1 MRAVTFLAE
10 ALGRALAPLGLA
22 LPPRA
27 VIEPPKDKKFGDLAC
42 NCCMLLAK
50 DAGMPPR
57 ALAEKLAAAL
67 TEGEADIAAA
77 DVAGPGFLNVTF
89 TPAFWQ
95 RTVRDVL
102 AQGAAYGRLSLGAGQ
117 KAQVEYVSANPTG
130 PLHIGHGRGAAIG
143 DSVARIL
150 RFAGYDVTTE
160 YYINDAGL
168 QMRLLGAS
176 ILRRYQQLFDPEL
189 PMLDEGYKGDY
200 IIDHAREMQAAHGD
214 ALLGMPEEQAKD
226 VCYQYGMDA
235 IMAGIR
241 KDMDDFRVGHDVF
254 FSEKS
259 LHAAGKVEEAFAFL
273 RERGYLYDKDGAL
286 WFRTTDLGDD
296 KDRVLRKS
304 TGELTYFAA
313 DIAYHL
319 DKFRRGFDLVIDVW
333 GADHHGYIPRMKA
346 AVEAMGKDREQLQ
359 IILVQ
364 LVNLLRGGQQVAM
377 STRSGEFEELSA
389 VVREVGTDSARFIF
403 LSRKADSKLDF
414 DLDLVKQ
421 QSMDNPVYYVQYA
434 HARVRSVARKAEEAG
449 ISLDPGAADLSLLET
464 PADLDL
470 LRCLERWPEAVEASA
485 RSLSPHHVTY
495 YLQELAGLL
504 HRYYSVNKVLDAAA
518 PDMTRARAALLAAVA
533 CTIATG
539 LDLLG
544 VSAPERM

>member
-1 MRAVTFLAE
+1 MRAATFLAE
-10 ALGRALAPLGLA
+10 ALGRALAPLGLT
-22 LPPRA
+22 LPGRA

-57 ALAEKLAAAL
+57 ALAEKLAASL
-67 TEGEADIAAA
+67 SEGEADIAAA

-102 AQGAAYGRLSLGAGQ
+102 AQGADYGRLRLGAGQ
-117 KAQVEYVSANPTG
+117 KAQVEFVSANPTG

-176 ILRRYQQLFDPEL
+176 ILRRYRQLFDPDL
-189 PMLDEGYKGDY
+189 PMLEEGYKGEY
-200 IIDHAREMQAAHGD
+200 IGDLAREMRGAHGR
-214 ALLGMPEEQAKD
+214 ALLDMPEAEAAD
-226 VCYQYGMDA
+226 LCYRYGMDA

-273 RERGYLYDKDGAL
+273 RERGHLYDKDGAL
-286 WFRTTDLGDD
+286 WFRTTELGDD

-389 VVREVGTDSARFIF
+389 VLREVGTDSARFIF

-434 HARVRSVARKAEEAG
+434 HARIRSVARKAVEAG
-449 ISLDPGAADLSLLET
+449 VRLDPETADLSLLTTE
-464 PADLDL
+464 ADLDVL
-470 LRCLERWPEAVEASA
+470 KCLERWPEAVEAAA
-485 RSLSPHHVTY
+485 RSLSPHHVSY

-504 HRYYSVNKVLDAAA
+504 HRYYTLNKVLDPAA
-518 PDMTRARAALLAAVA
+518 PDLTRARAALLAAVA
-533 CTIATG
+533 ATIATG

-544 VSAPERM
+544 VAAPETM

>member
-1 MRAVTFLAE
+1 MRATTFLSE
-10 ALGRALAPLGLA
+10 ALSRALSGLGLA
-22 LPPRA
+22 LPER
-27 VIEPPKDKKFGDLAC
+27 VSIEPPKDKKFGDLAC
-42 NCCMLLAK
+42 NAAMLLTKEAK
-50 DAGMPPR
+50 MPPR
-57 ALAEKLAAAL
+57 ALAEKIAAAL
-67 TEGEADIAAA
+67 EESEADVAKA

-89 TPAFWQ
+89 TPGFWQ
-95 RTVRDVL
+95 RTVSDVR
-102 AQGAAYGRLSLGAGQ
+102 AANGEYGRSAMGAGR
-117 KAQVEYVSANPTG
+117 KVQVEFVSANPTG

-150 RFAGYDVTTE
+150 RFTGHDVTTE

-176 ILRRYQQLFDPEL
+176 IFRRYQQLFDPDL

-200 IIDHAREMQAAHGD
+200 IIDHARVMQEKHGR
-214 ALLGMPEEQAKD
+214 ALLDMPEEEAREI
-226 VCYQYGMDA
+226 CYQYGMDA

-241 KDMDDFRVGHDVF
+241 KDMDDFRVHHDVF

-259 LHAAGKVEEAFAFL
+259 LHAAGKVQEAFDFL
-273 RERGYLYDKDGAL
+273 TERGLIYEQEGAL
-286 WFRTTDLGDD
+286 WFATTRFGDD

-304 TGELTYFAA
+304 SGALTYFAA

-319 DKFRRGFDLVIDVW
+319 DKFRRGFDLVVDVW

-346 AVEAMGKDREQLQ
+346 AVQAMGKDPEQLQ
-359 IILVQ
+359 VILVQ

-389 VVREVGTDSARFIF
+389 VVREVGTDSSRFTF
-403 LSRKADSKLDF
+403 LSRKSDSKLDF
-414 DLDLVKQ
+414 DLELVKQ

-434 HARVRSVARKAEEAG
+434 FARISSVGRKAAEEGIAIDAAG
-449 ISLDPGAADLSLLET
+449 ADLALLDTE
-464 PADLDL
+464 ADLDL
-470 LRCLERWPEAVEASA
+470 LKCLERWPDIAEVAA
-485 RSLSPHHVTY
+485 RTLSPHHVSY

-518 PDMTRARAALLAAVA
+518 PALTGARFALLEAVA
-533 CTIATG
+533 ATIKSG
-539 LDLLG
+539 LALLG
-544 VSAPERM
+544 VEAPERM

>member
-1 MRAVTFLAE
+1 MRAATFLAE
-10 ALGRALAPLGLA
+10 ALGRALAPLGLT
-22 LPPRA
+22 LPGRA

-57 ALAEKLAAAL
+57 ALAEKLAASL
-67 TEGEADIAAA
+67 SEGEADIAAA

-102 AQGAAYGRLSLGAGQ
+102 AQGADYGRLRLGAGQ
-117 KAQVEYVSANPTG
+117 KAQVEFVSANPTG

-176 ILRRYQQLFDPEL
+176 ILRRYRQLFDPDL
-189 PMLDEGYKGDY
+189 PMLEEGYKGEY
-200 IIDHAREMQAAHGD
+200 IGDLAREVRGAHGR
-214 ALLGMPEEQAKD
+214 ALLDMPEAEAAD
-226 VCYQYGMDA
+226 LCYRYGMDA

-273 RERGYLYDKDGAL
+273 RERGHLYDKDGAL

-364 LVNLLRGGQQVAM
+364 LVNLLRGGHQVAM

-389 VVREVGTDSARFIF
+389 VLREVGTDSARFIF

-434 HARVRSVARKAEEAG
+434 HARIRSVARKAGEAG
-449 ISLDPGAADLSLLET
+449 VRLDPETADLSLLT
-464 PADLDL
+464 TGTDLDVL
-470 LRCLERWPEAVEASA
+470 KCLERWPEAVEAAA
-485 RSLSPHHVTY
+485 RSLSPHHVSY

-504 HRYYSVNKVLDAAA
+504 HRYYTLNKVLDPAA
-518 PDMTRARAALLAAVA
+518 PALTRARAALLSAVA
-533 CTIATG
+533 ATIATG

-544 VSAPERM
+544 VTAPETM